1 MSANNC
7 WLVNRELVLIVA
19 VSPSQTED
27 MFMKIEFDQ
36 DLFERNSEKNIAT
49 KILTK
54 EISYSSKLKDSMK
67 TRTEGH

>member
-7 WLVNRELVLIVA
+7 WLANRELVLVVA

-49 KILTK
+49 KILTR

-67 TRTEGH
+67 TRTE